1 MASSLGRIAAIET
14 QYKGYRFRSRLEARW
29 AVFFDALG
37 IRWEYELEG
46 FDLPDA
52 GRYLPDF
59 YLPGSGVFFEV
70 KGEKPTDDETLKAYV
85 LARET
90 GKPVVIACG
99 MLDYDR
105 ELLREAGFSPTYD
118 FRIYFAHHRP
128 SGSLGCFAYFF
139 DYTTGL
145 TGPDAGMQYHFSA
158 NNIPWPGFDGTDASL
173 REIAR
178 LDSEYVIAKYGKPHQ
193 RWMPFRGF
201 VHEERGGFCH
211 EMRPVFGIEG
221 VHCSEII
228 GAINAM
234 RSARFEHG
242 QVGAAA

>member
-70 KGEKPTDDETLKAYV
+70 KGEKPTDEETLKAYV

-105 ELLREAGFSPTYD
+105 DLWRDAEWFIPGCDFSV
-118 FRIYFAHHRP
+118 YFGHHRP
-128 SGSLGCFAYFF
+128 TDAFSLAQYFY
-139 DYTTGL
+139 DLATGRHEC
-145 TGPDAGMQYHFSA
+145 GMQYHFSA
-158 NNIPWPGFDGTDASL
+158 SNIPWPGFDGADASL

-178 LDSEYVIAKYGKPHQ
+178 LDSEYFIEKYGRPHP
-193 RWMPFRGF
+193 RWMPYRGF
-201 VHEERGGFCH
+201 VHKENGGHCH
-211 EMRPVFGIEG
+211 YMLASFEAFG
-221 VHCSEII
+221 VHCSEIV

-234 RSARFEHG
+234 RSSRFEHG